1 MECANA
7 ENVSLEPKGLT
18 EDATVWQ
25 PAALGK
31 LVNIVRG
38 RSYRSSEL
46 KEDSDTA
53 LVTLKSFQRGGGYR
67 FDGLKPYVGQY
78 NAEQVVNPGEIVVSQ
93 TDITQDAEVIGRPAV
108 VPHHPNYRKLVASL
122 DAAIVR
128 NSDSKRLD
136 YGFLY
141 YRLLSRDYAHHVEA
155 RATGTTVLHL
165 SKDALP
171 SFEFLLPPLPEQ
183 RRIAEILGALD
194 EKIELNRRTN
204 ETMEQMAGALFKS
217 WFVDFDP
224 VYAKAEGRWRSGESL
239 PSLPAD
245 LYDLFPERLVASDL
259 GEIPEG
265 WKVSCFG
272 DLAEIVGGSTPS
284 TKESAYWANGT
295 HRFATPKDLS
305 SLSVPILLD
314 TERRITDE
322 GLGRISSGL
331 LPAGTV
337 LMSSRAPIGYLAITQ
352 NPVAVNQGFI
362 AMEPKPGIPNSF
374 LLYCTKFSQDEIINR
389 ANGSTFLEISKT
401 NFRPIPVLV
410 PGDAIMARY
419 DAVAQS
425 LVDRIV
431 ANCKVACEL
440 ATQRDAL
447 LPRLVSGKLKLP
459 VAVEPRV
466 ERA

>member
-1 MECANA
+1 MTTSEVGESLYRPHFAGDWPRFNLHALATWAN
-7 ENVSLEPKGLT
+7 GLAFRNIQFST
-18 EDATVWQ
+18 G
-25 PAALGK
+25 GK
-31 LVNIVRG
+31 PVIKI
-38 RSYRSSEL
+38 SEI
-46 KEDSDTA
+46 KAGIS
-53 LVTLKSFQRGGGYR
+53 
-67 FDGLKPYVGQY
+67 
-78 NAEQVVNPGEIVVSQ
+78 SQ
-93 TDITQDAEVIGRPAV
+93 TKFTEQCFDDSVRVESGDLLFAWSGQPETSIDAYRWNGPSGWLNQHIFRVTPSTSVDDAFFYYLLKHLRPTFVAIARNKQTTGLGHVTRRDLEVLEV
-108 VPHHPNYRKLVASL
+108 
-122 DAAIVR
+122 
-128 NSDSKRLD
+128 
-136 YGFLY
+136 
-141 YRLLSRDYAHHVEA
+141 
-155 RATGTTVLHL
+155 
-165 SKDALP
+165 ALP
-171 SFEFLLPPLPEQ
+171 SLPEQ

-194 EKIELNRRTN
+194 DKIEMNRRTN
-204 ETMEQMAGALFKS
+204 ETMEQMARALFKS